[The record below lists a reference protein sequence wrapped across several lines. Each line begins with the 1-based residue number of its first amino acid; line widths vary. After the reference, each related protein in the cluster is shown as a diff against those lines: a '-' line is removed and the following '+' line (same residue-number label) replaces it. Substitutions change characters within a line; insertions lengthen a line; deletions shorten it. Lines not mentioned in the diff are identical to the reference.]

1 MKIENSK
8 QDKYGY
14 KLIDIRPFEFSIK
27 CAGETRS
34 NNLKYQKGLSAE
46 YINYNFNKN
55 TTIKFPYMKPN
66 IFNKLRLKKYLSSKN
81 FIEVLA
87 ENIFNVFENPSVN
100 LTLTNEEIKDL
111 MELLPHETKEEQA
124 MSSAIFK
131 CIMDTQLKNKDQ
143 IEINDEESSLN
154 K

>member
-1 MKIENSK
+1 MKIENAK

-27 CAGETRS
+27 CAGGSRS
-34 NNLKYQKGLSAE
+34 NNIKYQKGLSAE
-46 YINYNFNKN
+46 YINCNFNKN
-55 TTIKFPYMKPN
+55 TTIKFPYIKPN
-66 IFNKLRLKKYLSSKN
+66 IFSKLRIKKYLTNKS

-87 ENIFNVFENPSVN
+87 ENIFNVYENPSVN
-100 LTLTNEEIKDL
+100 LILTKEEIKDL

-124 MSSAIFK
+124 MSSAIYK
-131 CIMDTQLKNKDQ
+131 CIIDTQLKNKDQ
-143 IEINDEESSLN
+143 IQINDEESSLN